1 MNILMFNYEYPPLG
15 GGGGVV
21 HQAVAE
27 VLARDHRVCVITSAY
42 LDLPP
47 REELGGVDIH
57 RVPVV
62 GREDA
67 PVATLRSMLSYP
79 PSAWICARSLFREQ
93 SFDVVNGHFAIPTG
107 PGSLPVARAAR
118 LPHVLTVQGGDLYD
132 PSKRLSPHRVA
143 PLRATVGAILRASE
157 AVVAASRNTIE
168 NARRF
173 YGYQGPID
181 LIPLGIPQPAVPPA
195 GRRTLGLPDG
205 FLAVTVGRLI
215 PRKALRVMLDALAYP
230 TAPETHLALI
240 GTGPELAG
248 LREHAE
254 RHGIGGRVHFLGHV
268 EETRKL
274 QILRAADAYVSSSLH
289 EGFGLVFLE
298 AMAAGLP
305 IVTTDIGGQTDFLE
319 QNENAFLVPVS
330 DAAALAA
337 GLARLYSQ
345 PAAARRMREANLE
358 AAGTYEASRCARSYE
373 ALFARVIDE
382 AAARRPGARVPSAEL
397 RAGQDVHAH
406 GG

>member
-1 MNILMFNYEYPPLG
+1 MFNYEYPPLG

-21 HQAVAE
+21 HRAVAE

-42 LDLPP
+42 RDLPQ
-47 REELGGVDIH
+47 REVVGGVEIH
-57 RVPVV
+57 RVPVI

-67 PVATLRSMLSYP
+67 PVATTRSMLSYP
-79 PSAWICARSLFREQ
+79 PSAWVRARSVLRTE

-107 PGSLPVARAAR
+107 PASLPVARATR
-118 LPHVLTVQGGDLYD
+118 VPHVLTVQGGDLYD

-143 PLRATVGAILRASE
+143 PLRATVGAILRGSE

-168 NARRF
+168 NARRY

-181 LIPLGIPQPAVPPA
+181 LIPLGISQPTVPPA
-195 GRRTLGLPDG
+195 NRRELGLPDG

-215 PRKALRVMLDALAYP
+215 PRKALHVMLDALCDVANP
-230 TAPETHLALI
+230 DAHLVLI
-240 GTGPELAG
+240 GTGPELAT
-248 LREHAE
+248 LRDRSE
-254 RHGIGGRVHFLGHV
+254 RLGIGRRVHFLGHV

-305 IVTTDIGGQTDFLE
+305 IVTTDTGGQTDFL
-319 QNENAFLVPVS
+319 QQDTNAFLVPVS
-330 DAAALAA
+330 DTRALAAALAH
-337 GLARLYSQ
+337 LRSQ
-345 PAAARRMREANLE
+345 PEAARRMRDANLR
-358 AAGTYEASRCARSYE
+358 AARTYDASRCARSYE
-373 ALFARVIDE
+373 ELFERVIKE
-382 AAARRPGARVPSAEL
+382 AAARRPGGGITST
-397 RAGQDVHAH
+397 RAQAGEDLPVHVR
-406 GG
+406 

>member
-42 LDLPP
+42 RDLPP
-47 REELGGVDIH
+47 REELGGVEIH
-57 RVPVV
+57 RVPVI

-67 PVATLRSMLSYP
+67 PVATIRSMLSYP
-79 PSAWICARSLFREQ
+79 PSAWIRARSLLRAE

-132 PSKRLSPHRVA
+132 PSKKLSPHRVA
-143 PLRATVGAILRASE
+143 PLRAAVGAIMRASE
-157 AVVAASRNTIE
+157 AVVAASQNTIE
-168 NARRF
+168 NARRY

-181 LIPLGIPQPAVPPA
+181 LIPLGIAQPAVPPA
-195 GRRTLGLPDG
+195 ERRQLGLPDG

-215 PRKALRVMLDALAYP
+215 PRKALRVLLDALANP
-230 TAPETHLALI
+230 VAPETHLALI
-240 GTGPELAG
+240 GTGPELDG
-248 LREHAE
+248 LCEYAE
-254 RHGIGGRVHFLGHV
+254 RLGIGGRVHFLGQV

-274 QILRAADAYVSSSLH
+274 QVLRAADAYVSSSLH

-305 IVTTDIGGQTDFLE
+305 IITTDTGGQTDFLA
-319 QNENAFLVPVS
+319 QDTNAFLVPVS
-330 DAAALAA
+330 DSAALAEA
-337 GLARLYSQ
+337 LARLHSQ
-345 PAAARRMREANLE
+345 PEASGRMREANLK

-373 ALFARVIDE
+373 ALFVRVIDE
-382 AAARRPGARVPSAEL
+382 AVARRPGAMA
-397 RAGQDVHAH
+397 AGASR
-406 GG
+406 